1 MDSAIIYIRMK
12 KGRKKNS
19 NMLFLDVV
27 ESHGLKYFSNGIALS
42 SDNFRCDYEEL
53 PAFDYRRTLFDKLAP
68 EDKVALRIFDA
79 GRIGIT
85 ISQLLMDSEVNH
97 YSTQEEVFL
106 AIERLTMHYRLETFL
121 AQKPVVENG
130 NRKVK
135 LVKAYR
141 LNDRIKERYAEL
153 KGKLSLPG

>member
-1 MDSAIIYIRMK
+1 MK

-42 SDNFRCDYEEL
+42 SENFAHDYEGL
-53 PAFDYRRTLFDKLAP
+53 PAFDYKRDLFNKLAP
-68 EDKVALRIFDA
+68 EDKVALRILDA
-79 GRIGIT
+79 GIMGIT
-85 ISQLLMDSEVNH
+85 ISQLLMDSETNH
-97 YSTQEEVFL
+97 YSTQEDVFL

-121 AQKPVVENG
+121 TQKVVVENG
-130 NRKVK
+130 KRKMK

-141 LNDRIKERYAEL
+141 LNDRIKGSYIEL
-153 KGKLSLPG
+153 KGRLSLHR